1 MMDPKLNS
9 LFRLFLV
16 KLGLVQLRIQT
27 SLRIEFRNYENRLTY
42 RYSLTFNQVQIYEF
56 LHQET
61 KLDTNVIMTLA
72 QDKFGKISHVAKALD
87 KAGPRAGPLG

>member
-27 SLRIEFRNYENRLTY
+27 SLRIEFRNYKNRLTY
-42 RYSLTFNQVQIYEF
+42 RYSVTFNQVQIYEI

-61 KLDTNVIMTLA
+61 
-72 QDKFGKISHVAKALD
+72 
-87 KAGPRAGPLG
+87 